1 MRIILLE
8 HPRLQS
14 EEHFNDIANTPLW
27 SCLMTG
33 YAASSLQAAG
43 QDAFIVDAAQLSF
56 KNTVRKIMEKSP
68 DLLAVHAVYFWEHT
82 EKLFHML
89 TDLREQGYSGII
101 CLYGFF
107 PTLAWE
113 DILAQAKAVDCV
125 VVGEPEETLV
135 DLTGVIATAG
145 VAKPAPGLA
154 ARLEGKPI
162 FPGFRK
168 PLIPLDKLPF
178 PARPWI
184 KHEET
189 TSILASRGC
198 YNGCSFCLIPTLD
211 GNKAVWRKRSIV
223 NVAEEIRLMKE
234 FGKTDFY
241 FVDPNF
247 IGPGQ
252 AGQEHAKA
260 LAAAISEFGITFG
273 LETRASDIN
282 KSLVQILHNAGLTS
296 LLLGIESGSS
306 RVLQRLHKRTTVAD
320 NERAIAHIRE
330 VGIEPEIGFIM
341 FDPESTIEDI
351 QDNLDFLDRN
361 HLLDRLDRT
370 ANLLYHDQIA
380 FKGTLGYRIA
390 LTQERLKPYGLWGFE
405 GEKIYAD
412 YRTGWLASHMR
423 ILSKHILK
431 EMSRS
436 DSRISWR
443 QIEAGENLFPEINEV
458 LVQNF
463 KKGLYQATQ
472 LQRPPKTSWSDKQR
486 AVALDEIDACL
497 KHLQL

>member
-1 MRIILLE
+1 
-8 HPRLQS
+8 
-14 EEHFNDIANTPLW
+14 
-27 SCLMTG
+27 MTG

-43 QDAFIVDAAQLSF
+43 HDAFIVDAAQAPF
-56 KNTVRKIMEKSP
+56 EDTVCRILEEAP
-68 DLLAVHAVYFWEHT
+68 DLLAVHAVYFWENT
-82 EKLFHML
+82 EKLFNML
-89 TDLREQGYSGII
+89 ADLKEQGYSGVI
-101 CLYGFF
+101 CLFGFF
-107 PTLAWE
+107 PTLAWK
-113 DILAQAKAVDCV
+113 DILAQIEAVDCV

-135 DLTGVIATAG
+135 ALAAAIASAKT
-145 VAKPAPGLA
+145 VKPALGLA
-154 ARLEGKPI
+154 ARSGGNPI

-168 PLIPLDKLPF
+168 PIIPLDKLPF

-184 KHEET
+184 KREET

-223 NVAEEIRLMKE
+223 NVAEEIRPLKE
-234 FGKTDFY
+234 LGKTDFY

-247 IGPGQ
+247 IGPGP

-260 LAAAISEFGITFG
+260 LSAAISEFGITFG

-282 KSLVQILHNAGLTS
+282 KSLVQTLRNAGLTS

-320 NERAIAHIRE
+320 NEHAIALIRE
-330 VGIEPEIGFIM
+330 AGIEPEIGFIM

-351 QDNLDFLDRN
+351 QDNLKFLDRN
-361 HLLDRLDRT
+361 YLLDRLDRT

-380 FKGTLGYRIA
+380 FKGTPGYRIA
-390 LTQERLKPYGLWGFE
+390 LTQGRLKPYGLWGFE

-412 YRTGWLASHMR
+412 YRTGWLAGNMR
-423 ILSKHILK
+423 ILSKYILK

-436 DSRISWR
+436 DSRIYWR
-443 QIEAGENLFPEINEV
+443 QIDGGENLFPKINAV

-463 KKGLYQATQ
+463 RKALQMATQ
-472 LQRPPKTSWSDKQR
+472 LQSPPEPSWSDKQL
-486 AVALDEIDACL
+486 AIALDEIRNLSA
-497 KHLQL
+497 